1 MRIPV
6 IAGNW
11 KMHKTIDEALR
22 FVKELKETELP
33 QDVETVLCAPF
44 LALPAL
50 VEETKNSG
58 IGIGAQN
65 AHYEEQ
71 GAYTGEVSLPMLKAT
86 GVQYVILGHSERR
99 AYYNETDEDVNK
111 KTKAAHAHGLIPIV
125 CVGEV
130 LEERESGKT
139 MEVVAAQVKAAVEGL
154 SADEMKKTIIAYE
167 PVWAIGT
174 GKASTAEDAE
184 EVCSFIR
191 STISDLYDSS
201 VAEAVRIQYGGSVKP
216 ENVASFMKQKNIDG
230 ALVGGASLK
239 PDSFASLVSQASE
252 GEKQ

>member
-1 MRIPV
+1 MRKPV

-11 KMHKTIDEALR
+11 KMHKTIDEALL

-71 GAYTGEVSLPMLKAT
+71 GAYTGEVSLPMLKAA

-139 MEVVAAQVKAAVEGL
+139 MEVVAAQVKSACEGL
-154 SADEMKKTIIAYE
+154 SAEEMKKRSLPMSRFGPSAPEKLPRLKMRRKFALSSGAPFPTCMMHLW
-167 PVWAIGT
+167 PKRCGFN
-174 GKASTAEDAE
+174 TA
-184 EVCSFIR
+184 
-191 STISDLYDSS
+191 
-201 VAEAVRIQYGGSVKP
+201 AV
-216 ENVASFMKQKNIDG
+216 
-230 ALVGGASLK
+230 
-239 PDSFASLVSQASE
+239 
-252 GEKQ
+252 

>member
-1 MRIPV
+1 MRKPV

-11 KMHKTIDEALR
+11 KMHKTVEEALS
-22 FVKELKETELP
+22 FVKALKEIKLP
-33 QDVETVLCAPF
+33 DDVEAVLCAPF

-50 VEETKNSG
+50 VEEAKNSG

-71 GAYTGEVSLPMLKAT
+71 GAFTGEVSLPMLKAA

-99 AYYNETDEDVNK
+99 AYYNETDEAVNK
-111 KTKAAHAHGLIPIV
+111 KTKAAHFHGLTPIV

-130 LEERESGKT
+130 LEERENGETK
-139 MEVVAAQVKAAVEGL
+139 EVVAAQVKAACEGL
-154 SADEMKKTIIAYE
+154 SAEEMKKTIIAYE

-184 EVCSFIR
+184 EVCRFIR
-191 STISDLYDSS
+191 NTISDLYDSS

-216 ENVASFMKQKNIDG
+216 ENVASFMKQENIDG

-239 PDSFASLVSQASE
+239 TDLFASLVSQASA
-252 GEKQ
+252 GENR